1 MQKLTLIIALLVFAL
16 LVQNTCPFG
25 AAGKSTVAAGCDH
38 CPLKHNFTVSTHG
51 QKEFVSDP
59 SPVHYPLY
67 VFSIPKTVHTFQP
80 SPIQPAQSFLEDNYQ
95 DALPEELLRP
105 PRA

>member
-1 MQKLTLIIALLVFAL
+1 MQKLTLIIALLTFAL

-25 AAGKSTVAAGCDH
+25 AAGKSSVAAACNH
-38 CPLKHNFTVSTHG
+38 CPLQHNFTVSADG
-51 QKEFVSDP
+51 QKELVFDP

-67 VFSIPKTVHTFQP
+67 VFSIPKTVHTFRP
-80 SPIQPAQSFLEDNYQ
+80 SPIQPAQPLLEDNYQ
-95 DALPEELLRP
+95 DALPDELLRP